1 MENQKDKLMRIL
13 GCSEAEALDII
24 AYDKAVDKGQ
34 PTAYDLTKEQQEVV
48 RKMKNVDTKAPRTYT
63 FTKRERKPNEAKR
76 EIIAGLYEFI
86 TNAIVDDASDA
97 TVTNVERQITFT
109 LGDESFE
116 LTLVQKR
123 KPKK

>member
-86 TNAIVDDASDA
+86 TNAIVDNASDA
-97 TVTNVERQITFT
+97 TVTNVERQIAFT

-116 LTLVQKR
+116 LTLIQKR

>member
-1 MENQKDKLMRIL
+1 MENQVEKLMRIL
-13 GCSEAEALDII
+13 DVTEAEALDII

-34 PTAYDLTKEQQEVV
+34 KTQYDLSKEQQEVV

-76 EIIAGLYEFI
+76 EIIAALYDFITKAVVDAESDAKI
-86 TNAIVDDASDA
+86 TNA
-97 TVTNVERQITFT
+97 ERQIAFS
-109 LGDESFE
+109 LDGESFE

-123 KPKK
+123 KPKA